1 MNLTKDLT
9 PGRRLNR
16 GDSLFSSLAGFRLI
30 LQDDGDLTLYD
41 LGDVPVDSEV
51 PALLSHRPEV
61 MKFYTNLIWTA
72 GTNVGAAGAG
82 AGAYCVMHADGN
94 FVVYDQAG
102 RVCRESGTRGYPG
115 SFLRCQDDGNLVI
128 YTPDLRPIWSSGTDA
143 RRPLGDEPAS
153 LESAASRD
161 FVP

>member
-72 GTNVGAAGAG
+72 GTNVGAAAQGAG
-82 AGAYCVMHADGN
+82 TLSVSCTPTAILSSTTR
-94 FVVYDQAG
+94 
-102 RVCRESGTRGYPG
+102 RVASVANRVRAGTRARF
-115 SFLRCQDDGNLVI
+115 S
-128 YTPDLRPIWSSGTDA
+128 DA
-143 RRPLGDEPAS
+143 RMTATW
-153 LESAASRD
+153 
-161 FVP
+161 